1 MLKKVLITI
10 GVIIIALLVII
21 LMFGVQPQIWISK
34 IMISILLFI
43 FGLVIFLKYKDNLKD
58 KKKLVANII
67 LVQVEV
73 VIVFMIFLTLM
84 NINANV
90 HVLERNG
97 KKFVMSVDINNNI
110 KKYFLYINPLFISR
124 DAAIEEYMNRTSTN
138 HSYEQDVPDVIKF
151 NKKVF
156 PDEVDLYGI
165 ESTKRIVECSSLD
178 ANERIVEYLKTKED
192 MDIFEE
198 KYNLT
203 LDEYDENFFID
214 QEIIAVSYEVLKE
227 VIPYVAYGVDDN
239 RCSNIKKEEEAVS
252 STTAF
257 AFIIMDKQEAQ
268 NIYLKD
274 FNSILKNNYI

>member
-1 MLKKVLITI
+1 MLKKILVTI
-10 GVIIIALLVII
+10 GIIIIALLVIV

-34 IMISILLFI
+34 VMISILLFI
-43 FGLVIFLKYKDNLKD
+43 FGMVIFLKYKDNFKD

-73 VIVFMIFLTLM
+73 VIVFMIFLTLI

-97 KKFVMSVDINNNI
+97 KKFVMSVDVNNDI
-110 KKYFLYINPLFISR
+110 KKYFLYINPFFISR
-124 DAAIEEYMNRTSTN
+124 DAAIEEYMNRSSTN
-138 HSYEQDVPDVIKF
+138 YSYEQDIQDVIKF
-151 NKKVF
+151 NKRVF

-165 ESTKRIVECSSLD
+165 ESTKRIVECNGLNAD
-178 ANERIVEYLKTKED
+178 ERIVEYLKSED
-192 MDIFEE
+192 DMNAFEE

-203 LDEYDENFFID
+203 LDEYDKDFFID

-227 VIPYVAYGVDDN
+227 VIPFVAYGVDE
-239 RCSNIKKEEEAVS
+239 NIYIYIKDDEQSEA

-257 AFIIMDKQEAQ
+257 AFIIMDKQQAQ
-268 NIYLKD
+268 NIYIKD
-274 FNSILKNNYI
+274 FDSILKNNYV

>member
-1 MLKKVLITI
+1 MLKRILVTI
-10 GVIIIALLVII
+10 GIIIIALLVIV

-34 IMISILLFI
+34 VMISILLFI
-43 FGLVIFLKYKDNLKD
+43 FGMVIFLKYKDNFKD

-73 VIVFMIFLTLM
+73 VIVFMIFLTLI

-97 KKFVMSVDINNNI
+97 KKFVMSVDVNNDI

-124 DAAIEEYMNRTSTN
+124 DAAIEEYMNRSSTN
-138 HSYEQDVPDVIKF
+138 YSYEQDIPDVIKF
-151 NKKVF
+151 NKRVF

-165 ESTKRIVECSSLD
+165 ESTKRIVECNGLNAD
-178 ANERIVEYLKTKED
+178 ERIVEYLKSED
-192 MDIFEE
+192 DMNAFEE

-203 LDEYDENFFID
+203 LDEYDKDFFID

-227 VIPYVAYGVDDN
+227 VIPFVAYGVDDN
-239 RCSNIKKEEEAVS
+239 IYIYIKDDEQAEA

-257 AFIIMDKQEAQ
+257 AFIIMDKQQAQ
-268 NIYLKD
+268 NIYIKD
-274 FNSILKNNYI
+274 FDSILKNNYV

>member
-1 MLKKVLITI
+1 MLKKVLVTI
-10 GVIIIALLVII
+10 GIIIIALLVIV

-34 IMISILLFI
+34 VMISILLFI
-43 FGLVIFLKYKDNLKD
+43 LGMVIFLKYKDNFKD

-67 LVQVEV
+67 LAQVEI
-73 VIVFMIFLTLM
+73 VIVFMIFLTLI

-97 KKFVMSVDINNNI
+97 KKFVMSIDINNDI

-124 DAAIEEYMNRTSTN
+124 DAAIEEYMNRSSTN
-138 HSYEQDVPDVIKF
+138 YSYEQDIPDVIKF
-151 NKKVF
+151 NKRVF

-165 ESTKRIVECSSLD
+165 DSTKRIVECSSLN
-178 ANERIVEYLKTKED
+178 ANERIIEYLKSEED
-192 MDIFEE
+192 MNAFEE

-203 LDEYDENFFID
+203 LDEYDKDFFID

-239 RCSNIKKEEEAVS
+239 IYIYIKDDEEAVS

-257 AFIIMDKQEAQ
+257 AFIIIDKQEAQ
-268 NIYLKD
+268 NIYIKD
-274 FNSILKNNYI
+274 FNLIMKNNYV

>member
-1 MLKKVLITI
+1 MLKKILITI
-10 GVIIIALLVII
+10 GIIIIALLVII

-43 FGLVIFLKYKDNLKD
+43 LGMVIFLKYKDNLKD

-73 VIVFMIFLTLM
+73 VIVFMIFLTLI

-124 DAAIEEYMNRTSTN
+124 DTAIEEYMNRTSTN
-138 HSYEQDVPDVIKF
+138 YSYEQDVPDVIKF

-156 PDEVDLYGI
+156 SDEVDLYGI

-192 MDIFEE
+192 MDTFEE

-239 RCSNIKKEEEAVS
+239 IYIYIKDDEEAVS

-274 FNSILKNNYI
+274 FNSILKNNYV